1 MRLVHDVAGGDCAAP
16 GWYIKRGGVY
26 TDEYFPWPGNEHC
39 MVLLGYDEST
49 VTVCDPLR
57 GRVSYNREHFFRL
70 FRELGGYALSLERA
84 EDAEPAGEETSLSAG
99 MQDTNNP
106 TTPSLGNRRGAESV
120 AIRQYTDGT
129 GHAAPSQKQEE
140 PAG

>member
-1 MRLVHDVAGGDCAAP
+1 
-16 GWYIKRGGVY
+16 
-26 TDEYFPWPGNEHC
+26 

-57 GRVSYNREHFFRL
+57 GRVSYNRERFFRL

-99 MQDTNNP
+99 MQDTTNP
-106 TTPSLGNRRGAESV
+106 TTPTLA
-120 AIRQYTDGT
+120 TDEEQNLPPFDNT
-129 GHAAPSQKQEE
+129 QTEPAMPPSQKQEE